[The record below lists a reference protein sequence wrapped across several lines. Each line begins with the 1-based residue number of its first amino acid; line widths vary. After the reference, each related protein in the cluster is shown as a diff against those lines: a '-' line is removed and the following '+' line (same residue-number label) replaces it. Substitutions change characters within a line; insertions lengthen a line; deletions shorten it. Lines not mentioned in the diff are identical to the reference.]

1 MCMGAFCLMER
12 EGNMQLI
19 KTIQSLTKFECTL
32 WAASVVVVSAAF
44 LCSGNPDFLTLLAS
58 LVGVSA
64 LIFVSKGAVLGQLLT
79 VAFSLLYG
87 WISFG
92 FHYYGE
98 MATYLGMTAPIAMM
112 SVVSW
117 LRHPYQQSA
126 EVEVHQLTV
135 RQKALLP
142 VLTVLV
148 TWLFYYILRFWGTA
162 NLFWS
167 TVSIAT
173 SFSASYLMFMRNPW
187 YALAYGA
194 NDVVLI
200 VLWVLAALRDRS
212 SLPMVFCFLMFLA
225 NDLYGYHNWRRMK
238 RRQQKAAG
246 FSMKM

>member
-1 MCMGAFCLMER
+1 MGAFCLMER

-32 WAASVVVVSAAF
+32 WEASVVVVSAAF

-225 NDLYGYHNWRRMK
+225 NDLYGYRNWRRMK

>member
-1 MCMGAFCLMER
+1 MGAFCLMER
-12 EGNMQLI
+12 GGNMQLI

-32 WAASVVVVSAAF
+32 WATSVVVVSASF

-148 TWLFYYILRFWGTA
+148 TWLFYYTLRFWGTA

-173 SFSASYLMFMRNPW
+173 SFSASYLMLMRNPW

-238 RRQQKAAG
+238 RRQQKTAG

>member
-1 MCMGAFCLMER
+1 MLFALGKER
-12 EGNMQLI
+12 GNMQLI
-19 KTIQSLTKFECTL
+19 KTIKSLTKFECVL
-32 WAASVVVVSAAF
+32 WAASVAVVSASF
-44 LCSGNPDFLTLLAS
+44 LCSGKPDFLTLAAS

-79 VAFSLLYG
+79 VSFSLLYG

-112 SVVSW
+112 SVISW

-142 VLTVLV
+142 ILTSLV

-173 SFSASYLMFMRNPW
+173 SFSASYLMLMRNPW

-200 VLWVLAALRDRS
+200 VLWVLAAVSDRS

-225 NDLYGYHNWRRMK
+225 NDLYGYWNWRRMK
-238 RRQQKAAG
+238 RRQQKASG
-246 FSMKM
+246 YPPGE